1 MKLVSWNINRA
12 SYKRKNFWDFFEKLN
27 FDIGL
32 FQEVYMIPYR
42 IRKNYEVIR
51 GEMKAILLKKDMNAK
66 LSKINVL
73 NINSGNESLFDFC
86 ISCEIE
92 LIGKTMVLV
101 NIYNYIGPTEDDF
114 LEFSKF
120 LWNYISNN
128 TNKLIIVGGD
138 FNMDEEFQGKYRKWG
153 MVIKN
158 VKENLYK
165 LGYKDVL
172 SNSLDVKSYTFV
184 SLINKKPYQLD
195 YLFIPKNMKINKIN
209 TVNENEIFNQK
220 PKLSD
225 HLPIIVTVE
234 L

>member
-42 IRKNYEVIR
+42 IRKKYEVIR

-73 NINSGNESLFDFC
+73 NINSENESLFDFC

-101 NIYNYIGPTEDDF
+101 NIYNYNGPTEDDF
-114 LEFSKF
+114 LEFSEF
-120 LWNYISNN
+120 LWDYISNN

-165 LGYKDVL
+165 LGYKEVL

-220 PKLSD
+220 PRLSD

>member
-120 LWNYISNN
+120 LLDYISNN

-165 LGYKDVL
+165 LGYKEVL

-220 PKLSD
+220 PRLSD

>member
-42 IRKNYEVIR
+42 IRKKYEVIR

-101 NIYNYIGPTEDDF
+101 NIYNYNGPTEEDF
-114 LEFSKF
+114 LEFSEF
-120 LWNYISNN
+120 LWDYISNN

-165 LGYKDVL
+165 LGYKEVL

-220 PKLSD
+220 PRLSD

>member
-42 IRKNYEVIR
+42 IRKKYEVIR

-92 LIGKTMVLV
+92 LIGKTMV
-101 NIYNYIGPTEDDF
+101 
-114 LEFSKF
+114 
-120 LWNYISNN
+120 
-128 TNKLIIVGGD
+128 
-138 FNMDEEFQGKYRKWG
+138 
-153 MVIKN
+153 
-158 VKENLYK
+158 
-165 LGYKDVL
+165 
-172 SNSLDVKSYTFV
+172 
-184 SLINKKPYQLD
+184 
-195 YLFIPKNMKINKIN
+195 
-209 TVNENEIFNQK
+209 
-220 PKLSD
+220 
-225 HLPIIVTVE
+225 
-234 L
+234 

>member
-42 IRKNYEVIR
+42 IRKKYEVIR

-73 NINSGNESLFDFC
+73 NINSGNKSLFDFC

-92 LIGKTMVLV
+92 LIGETMVLV
-101 NIYNYIGPTEDDF
+101 NIYNYNGPTEEDF
-114 LEFSKF
+114 LEFSEF
-120 LWNYISNN
+120 LWDYISNN

-165 LGYKDVL
+165 LGYKEVL

-220 PKLSD
+220 PRLSD

>member
-42 IRKNYEVIR
+42 IRKKYEVIR

-92 LIGKTMVLV
+92 LIGETMVLV
-101 NIYNYIGPTEDDF
+101 NIYNYNGPTEEDF
-114 LEFSKF
+114 LEFSEF
-120 LWNYISNN
+120 LWDYISNN

-165 LGYKDVL
+165 LGYKEVL

-220 PKLSD
+220 PRLSD

>member
-42 IRKNYEVIR
+42 IRKKYEVIR

-101 NIYNYIGPTEDDF
+101 NIYNYNGPTEDDF
-114 LEFSKF
+114 LEFSEF
-120 LWNYISNN
+120 LWDYISNN

-165 LGYKDVL
+165 LGYKEVL

-220 PKLSD
+220 PRLSD